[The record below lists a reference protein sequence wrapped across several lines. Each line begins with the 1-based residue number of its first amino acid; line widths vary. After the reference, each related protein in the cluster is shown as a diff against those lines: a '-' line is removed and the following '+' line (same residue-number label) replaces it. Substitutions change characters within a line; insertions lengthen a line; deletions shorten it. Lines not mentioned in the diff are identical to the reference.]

1 MDRGQIGTNMRTY
14 IKTYDLSKVWPPSQ
28 VLDWCDKN
36 NFSKKCVAD
45 GKHHSS
51 LIRKTLKECLKGDTG
66 TLILAHNGTSYVG
79 WGLSYNL
86 SHCNN
91 NEFQCYVPHHKRR
104 MGIGSKMLAKACS
117 IDGRVEIYD
126 IDTSEGFYKANGM
139 TANEAITG
147 KRLKKTK

>member
-1 MDRGQIGTNMRTY
+1 
-14 IKTYDLSKVWPPSQ
+14 
-28 VLDWCDKN
+28 
-36 NFSKKCVAD
+36 
-45 GKHHSS
+45 
-51 LIRKTLKECLKGDTG
+51 
-66 TLILAHNGTSYVG
+66 
-79 WGLSYNL
+79 
-86 SHCNN
+86 
-91 NEFQCYVPHHKRR
+91 